1 LSAQWDWLRK
11 ASELDAA
18 GVPFAL
24 VTVVDVKGSAPRAA
38 GAKLIVT
45 GSGDWYGTVGG
56 GQLERLILADARKA
70 LDEAVSAP
78 RRYPLC
84 LRTGQCCGGAVDI
97 FIEIMGVGPLL
108 YVFGAGHVGQALC
121 STLAG
126 TPFTLHVVDERS
138 EWREHAALPVGVRR
152 HGEGWRAF
160 MASATWDA
168 QRVYA
173 AVMTHDHQEDLEIVQ
188 ALVEKPAR
196 FIGLIGSATKWE
208 RFQQRLAGLG
218 VPTERIARIHCPIG
232 RPTGGKA
239 PREVAIS
246 VAADLLERHYTK
258 DS

>member
-1 LSAQWDWLRK
+1 LTALWDWLRK
-11 ASELDAA
+11 AGELDAA

-45 GSGDWYGTVGG
+45 ASGDWYGTVGG
-56 GQLERLILADARKA
+56 GQLERLILDDARKA
-70 LDEAVSAP
+70 LDQAISAP

-84 LRTGQCCGGAVDI
+84 LRTGQCCGGAVDV
-97 FIEIMGVGPLL
+97 FIEIVGLGPLL

-126 TPFTLHVVDERS
+126 TPFTVHVIDERP
-138 EWREHAALPVGVRR
+138 EWREHPGLPAGVRR

-160 MASATWDA
+160 LDAATWDA
-168 QRVYA
+168 ERTYA
-173 AVMTHDHQEDLEIVQ
+173 AVMTHDHQIDLDIVH
-188 ALVEKPAR
+188 ALLAKPAR
-196 FIGLIGSATKWE
+196 FLGLIGSATKWQ

-218 VPTERIARIHCPIG
+218 APPQAIARLHCPIG

-246 VAADLLERHYTK
+246 VAADLLERHYAK
-258 DS
+258 EP